1 MACQFAVVACRP
13 RVARVVQGCGY
24 RAGYNRHHMALLPV
38 HEVRQETE
46 AYQILPAYPAQF
58 AQDCVVADYR
68 SCQRCGQVVTGA
80 DCGCSS
86 HGQHAHPHQTRY
98 GFRSAF

>member
-1 MACQFAVVACRP
+1 MTCQCVVVECRP

-24 RAGYNRHHMALLPV
+24 RAGHNRHHMALLPV
-38 HEVRQETE
+38 HEVRHKPE
-46 AYQILPAYPAQF
+46 AYQILPAYPMQQV
-58 AQDCVVADYR
+58 QDYVMADHR
-68 SCQRCGQVVTGA
+68 SCQQCGQVVTGA

-98 GFRSAF
+98 GFRGAF